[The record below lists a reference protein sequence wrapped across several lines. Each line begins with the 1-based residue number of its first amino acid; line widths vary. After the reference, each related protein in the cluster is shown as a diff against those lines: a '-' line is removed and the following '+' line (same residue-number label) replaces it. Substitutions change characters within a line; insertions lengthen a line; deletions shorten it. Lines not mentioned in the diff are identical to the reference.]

1 MTLTNP
7 NNSNDMQYQ
16 SIYEIIGEYLSNN
29 LHLFD
34 KNLRNEYEA
43 GIQWFYN
50 EKILFKLT

>member
-7 NNSNDMQYQ
+7 STEKEMQYQ

-34 KNLRNEYEA
+34 KNIRNEYEA
-43 GIQWFYN
+43 S
-50 EKILFKLT
+50 IL

>member
-50 EKILFKLT
+50 KNNII